1 MRREISLRE
10 IIRSIGERFEQKHSL
25 NRAQRRVMRAI
36 ARCRTPALGGHLDGC
51 NRCGFR
57 HILWH
62 SCRNRH
68 CPRCQS
74 EARQRWL
81 EQRKAE
87 LLPVNYF
94 HVVFTVPE
102 SLNPFALADP
112 RRFYNILFAATN
124 ETLQVIARDP
134 KRLGLRIG
142 FLAVLHTWGQTLT
155 LHPHLHCV
163 VPAGGLTLSSH
174 RWLAARRQKFFLPVR
189 VLSRYFRRR
198 FLEKLREALQD
209 DSAFAS
215 RCQPIDP
222 FGLLDTAAS
231 TEWVVYAKPPF
242 GGPEQVLAYLARYT
256 HRIAISDRRIVG
268 FDGHNVRFSW
278 RDRRY
283 GEVQKIMELSANE
296 FLRRF
301 LLHVLPDRFVRI
313 RHFGCLANRLRTRVI
328 ALARVRT
335 RVFAPS
341 GNVTEQSV
349 SVQRLCPQCKVGQM
363 LFLETVQ
370 PEPARIDSS

>member
-10 IIRSIGERFEQKHSL
+10 IIRCIGDQFEQTHRLS
-25 NRAQRRVMRAI
+25 RPQRRVMRAI
-36 ARCRTPALGGHLDGC
+36 ARCRTSALGGHLDGC
-51 NRCGFR
+51 NHCGFR
-57 HILWH
+57 HIVWH

-74 EARQRWL
+74 EARRRWL

-112 RRFYNILFAATN
+112 RRFYGILFAAAN

-134 KRLGLRIG
+134 RRLGLRIG

-163 VPAGGLTLSSH
+163 VPAGGLALHSD
-174 RWLAARRQKFFLPVR
+174 RWLRSRRRKFFLPVR
-189 VLSRYFRRR
+189 VLSRYFRRC
-198 FLEKLREALQD
+198 FLERLRQALQD
-209 DSAFAS
+209 HPSSAT
-215 RCQPIDP
+215 RCHTLDP
-222 FGLLDTAAS
+222 ATVLTAAAS

-256 HRIAISDRRIVG
+256 HRIAISDRRIAG
-268 FDGHNVRFSW
+268 FDGRRVRFLW
-278 RDRRY
+278 KDRRH
-283 GEVQKIMELSANE
+283 GDAQKIMELDADE

-313 RHFGCLANRLRTRVI
+313 RYFGYLANRVRTRII
-328 ALARVRT
+328 ALARGTHRNSL
-335 RVFAPS
+335 PS
-341 GNVTEQSV
+341 RSERFEPAE
-349 SVQRLCPQCKVGQM
+349 RLCPQCNVGHM
-363 LFLETVQ
+363 LFIELV
-370 PEPARIDSS
+370 EPQMPGIDSS